1 MDTLPSES
9 SGAFKHDPDEAGRL
23 KRILSRL
30 ITIESA
36 FHAVDAGD
44 AYALYEQAHRA
55 LADLSDASAPVDA
68 FYICLFRP
76 DPITSDRGFLHFVYN
91 FDDGRYDEPVTL
103 PLGTGPTSQV
113 VRTGQPYILAE
124 DRSLQDSGINF
135 GKIERVSQSAIHLPL
150 TGGTPRRLLGVVS
163 AQSYSPNAFDPV
175 FVAAFSFLAGRL
187 GDRIAQPHHDN
198 EWKRRA
204 LAAEQAS
211 LTLSDAFIRDL
222 VLITREAER
231 VQEALDPGAK
241 ALPLAQNLCRLC
253 YRIQTKVNQTLAD
266 APSSTAE
273 PVNHEELTDVTLT
286 RQERTVLRLLTEG
299 ATNTEIADRLSVS
312 VNTVKYHCA
321 HLFKKLGVR
330 NRHQAIRVGSR
341 FLMSD
346 DSL

>member
-1 MDTLPSES
+1 LEPRPASDNALS
-9 SGAFKHDPDEAGRL
+9 AIYRL
-23 KRILSRL
+23 RHILSRFVAL
-30 ITIESA
+30 ESA
-36 FHAVDAGD
+36 FHAVDSED
-44 AYALYEQAHRA
+44 AYGLYEQAHRA
-55 LADLSDASAPVDA
+55 VADLADASAPVDA
-68 FYICLFRP
+68 FYVCLFRP
-76 DPITSDRGFLHFVYN
+76 DPTTSERGFLHFVYN

-135 GKIERVSQSAIHLPL
+135 GKMERVSQSAVHLPL

-163 AQSYSPNAFDPV
+163 AQSYSPDAFDDV
-175 FVAAFSFLAGRL
+175 FV
-187 GDRIAQPHHDN
+187 GDRLSQPHEGS

-204 LAAEQAS
+204 LAAEQAAHA
-211 LTLSDAFIRDL
+211 LSDAFIRDL
-222 VLITREAER
+222 VLIIHEAER

-266 APSSTAE
+266 APSSIAE
-273 PVNHEELTDVTLT
+273 PADQGALTDVTLT

-299 ATNTEIADRLSVS
+299 ASNADIADRLSVS

-330 NRHQAIRVGSR
+330 NRHQAIRVGNR
-341 FLMSD
+341 FLAND
-346 DSL
+346 DAV